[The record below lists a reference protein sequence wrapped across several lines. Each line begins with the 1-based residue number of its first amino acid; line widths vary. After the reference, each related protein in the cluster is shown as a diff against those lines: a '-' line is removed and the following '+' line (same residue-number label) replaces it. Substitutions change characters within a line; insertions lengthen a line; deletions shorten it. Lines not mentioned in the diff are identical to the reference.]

1 MILNECV
8 CVCTVLIC
16 VSMQVGGKR
25 LWGPE
30 ADIRYLPLFSTIFHS
45 HGTWSLL
52 LWLGWP
58 VNEPQELLVYKVA
71 SLKCWGYRNVQ
82 QTQLLLEC

>member
-1 MILNECV
+1 MYHVDMCKYASSRQG
-8 CVCTVLIC
+8 CA
-16 VSMQVGGKR
+16 GA
-25 LWGPE
+25 E
-30 ADIRYLPLFSTIFHS
+30 ADIRYLSLFSTIFHS

-71 SLKCWGYRNVQ
+71 SLKCWGYRSVH